1 VHVQIGELYE
11 EGRQRIVG
19 VVTGLSPDQAAAPVP
34 TCPDWTVAD
43 VLAHLTGICADV
55 LAGNVEGVATDPWT
69 EAQVSARR
77 GRTIDELVAEWSE
90 TAPQVEA
97 FAEAFPPELGAQW
110 IADLTTHEHDLRAAL
125 GRPGARDS
133 AGLDTGLD
141 FVVAYG
147 FQPSVAEHGL
157 PPVEVRAGTST
168 WMPHNADPAGTLDG
182 APFELFRA
190 FTGRRSVAQL
200 QQLRWSVDPEPYL
213 PAFEFGPFTTSRS
226 DIVE

>member
-1 VHVQIGELYE
+1 MQIGELYA

-19 VVTGLSPDQAAAPVP
+19 VVSGVSPEQAATPVP

-43 VLAHLTGICADV
+43 VLAHLSGICADV
-55 LAGNVEGVATDPWT
+55 LAGDVEGVATDPWT

-77 GRTIDELVAEWSE
+77 GRTIDELLAEWSE

-110 IADLTTHEHDLRAAL
+110 ITDLTTHEHDLRAAL
-125 GRPGARDS
+125 DRPGARDS

-141 FVVAYG
+141 FVVAHG
-147 FQPSVAEHGL
+147 FQPSVVEHGL
-157 PPVEVRAGTST
+157 PPVEVRAGTAT
-168 WMPHNADPAGTLDG
+168 WMPDGTEAVGTLDG
-182 APFELFRA
+182 SAFELFRA
-190 FTGRRSVAQL
+190 FTGRRSVGQIRQL
-200 QQLRWSVDPEPYL
+200 TWSVDPEPYL
-213 PAFEFGPFTTSRS
+213 AAFEFGPFTTSRS